1 MKSSAKGWCGR
12 GGSSSGADLV
22 LHVVDASAPMADG
35 GWRIA
40 DLEMRTLLVLN
51 KCDLGEHETWRGVEG
66 VRISCLKN
74 EGLAQLGDA
83 IFAKITGGAAAQ
95 RDWSVAINARHEAAL
110 QTALRFADAAREAF
124 ASGLSPEF
132 VAEELRAAL
141 NAVGDILGRVDH
153 EEVLGKIFSTFCIGK

>member
-1 MKSSAKGWCGR
+1 
-12 GGSSSGADLV
+12 
-22 LHVVDASAPMADG
+22 
-35 GWRIA
+35 
-40 DLEMRTLLVLN
+40 LETRTLLVLN
-51 KCDLGEHETWRGVEG
+51 KRDLGEHTDWRGVEG

-74 EGLAQLGDA
+74 EGVAQLEEA
-83 IFAKITGGAAAQ
+83 IVGKIMGGEAAH